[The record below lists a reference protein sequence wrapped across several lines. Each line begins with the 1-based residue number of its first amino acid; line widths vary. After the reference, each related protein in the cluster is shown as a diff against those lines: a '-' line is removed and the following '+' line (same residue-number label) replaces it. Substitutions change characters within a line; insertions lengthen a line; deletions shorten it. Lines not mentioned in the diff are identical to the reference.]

1 MKNILIIS
9 TYPNDKNMKDGMV
22 RRIKEIDNKLK
33 NKYKRTYINI
43 QLKRTMKEHNIESE
57 ELEVNNL
64 NIFYDINKILKLLNK
79 NEVIYVHSVLNFI
92 KILPFI
98 YFKNK
103 KIILDFHGTVPEEFK
118 FQKNK
123 IKWLIYLIAEKI
135 GYRKINKYIFV
146 TDTMKK
152 YYEKKY
158 KEKKINER
166 DSIIYPIIE
175 IKEEIK
181 RENIKNSFKDKTVV
195 VYSGN
200 LQKWQNIDLMMELI
214 SKNISDK
221 FFYIVLTGQKDEM
234 EKKFKEK
241 NISNKYFL
249 IDSVSPSELYKYY
262 EIANYGFILRD
273 DHILNR
279 VANPTKLG
287 EYLDYG
293 IIPIVKL
300 EEIGDYKELGY
311 EYITIDKFNNSL
323 PKIKSQKN
331 KEIMEKYRDEL
342 KKIKFLDFI
351 EGDKEKK

>member
-9 TYPNDKNMKDGMV
+9 TYPNDENMKDGMV

-33 NKYKRTYINI
+33 NNYKRTYINI
-43 QLKRTMKEHNIESE
+43 QLKKIIKEHNIESE

-64 NIFYDINKILKLLNK
+64 NIFYDINKILKLLNQ
-79 NEVIYVHSVLNFI
+79 NEVIYVHSLLNFI

-118 FQKNK
+118 FQKK
-123 IKWLIYLIAEKI
+123 YIKWLIYLIAEKI

-146 TDTMKK
+146 TNTMKK
-152 YYEKKY
+152 YYENKY
-158 KEKKINER
+158 YEKKINEK

-175 IKEEIK
+175 IKQEIK
-181 RENIKNSFKDKTVV
+181 RENIKNSFKDKIVV

-221 FFYIVLTGQKDEM
+221 FFYIVLTGQKEEM

-241 NISNKYFL
+241 DISNKYFL
-249 IDSVSPSELYKYY
+249 IDSVLPSELSKYY
-262 EIANYGFILRD
+262 EISNYGFILRD
-273 DHILNR
+273 DHTLNR
-279 VANPTKLG
+279 VANPTKMG

-300 EEIGDYKELGY
+300 ENIGDYKELGY
-311 EYITIDKFNNSL
+311 EYITLDKFNDNL
-323 PKIKSQKN
+323 PKVKSQKN
-331 KEIMEKYRDEL
+331 IEIMRKYRE
-342 KKIKFLDFI
+342 KSEKLDFLKFI
-351 EGDKEKK
+351 ED